1 MNLPLND
8 LEEALGPDLALEWL
22 SLQALD
28 QAGADVSQTGHAE
41 KDGNGCEEW

>member
-41 KDGNGCEEW
+41 KDGYGCEEW